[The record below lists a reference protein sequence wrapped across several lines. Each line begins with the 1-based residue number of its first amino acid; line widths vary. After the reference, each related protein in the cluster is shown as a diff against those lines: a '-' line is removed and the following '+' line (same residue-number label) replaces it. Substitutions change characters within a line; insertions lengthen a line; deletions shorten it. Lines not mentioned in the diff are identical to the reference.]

1 MWELSTP
8 FVNFRWLMAKM
19 GLDNSKLYIAN
30 GLAMLGVFFLCRNV
44 WGIYC
49 SVRFF
54 QATQA
59 ELDTPR
65 PGGFSAA
72 GIWGYRIANVSL
84 NLLNLK
90 WFSIMLSKA
99 MKQLSGGSKH
109 TSAGLAKQL

>member
-8 FVNFRWLMAKM
+8 FVHIRWLLSAM
-19 GLDNSKLYIAN
+19 GRSDGRLYIAN
-30 GLAMLGVFFLCRNV
+30 GLAMVAVFFCCRNV
-44 WGIYC
+44 WGTWC

-65 PGGFSAA
+65 PDGFSPA

-84 NLLNLK
+84 NALNALWFYKMATKAAKLLLAGDGK
-90 WFSIMLSKA
+90 GQK
-99 MKQLSGGSKH
+99 KQ
-109 TSAGLAKQL
+109 